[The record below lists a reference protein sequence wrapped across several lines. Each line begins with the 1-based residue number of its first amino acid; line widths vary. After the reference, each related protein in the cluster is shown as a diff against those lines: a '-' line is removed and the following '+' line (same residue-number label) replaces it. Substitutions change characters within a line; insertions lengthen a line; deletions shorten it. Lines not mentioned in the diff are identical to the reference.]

1 MSTNQN
7 TKRFSVNLTRR
18 DKYPIKNFLFPIPP
32 HYHTIRWSS
41 VDIPTGL
48 GGFRSYHTQTQHWM
62 RPSSSLNYLIGIH
75 KVQQLPFL
83 YSSLRPLSNQ
93 VTTSSENPSKA
104 QSLDTKVSS
113 TDSHAKS
120 QTIVKQVSSTQAPD
134 KNFFAKIGDSLIGA
148 GKATVSFIAKIPG
161 VLWFYITHSKE
172 RHEKWIEIKDA
183 AKKEAHHYW
192 MGTKVTLYIL
202 C

>member
-1 MSTNQN
+1 
-7 TKRFSVNLTRR
+7 L
-18 DKYPIKNFLFPIPP
+18 
-32 HYHTIRWSS
+32 
-41 VDIPTGL
+41 
-48 GGFRSYHTQTQHWM
+48 
-62 RPSSSLNYLIGIH
+62 
-75 KVQQLPFL
+75 
-83 YSSLRPLSNQ
+83 
-93 VTTSSENPSKA
+93 E
-104 QSLDTKVSS
+104 TKVSS

-134 KNFFAKIGDSLIGA
+134 KNIFAKIGDSLIGA

-192 MGTKVTLYIL
+192 MGTKVTLYFL